1 MSTHTHTQTLIPIKL
16 HRHHF
21 RDIPVAITGISLG
34 FITLGNLWGDLGAI
48 WIKDFANLFAVIAV
62 TLMLTKICLHPQKSF
77 EEMQHHMIG
86 SFYPTIGMTLMVF
99 SNFVATSLN
108 LTIGRCI
115 WWIGIIIFTILA
127 VLFISAQAKD
137 FSWDNVLP
145 SWFVPTVGIGVAA
158 VTSGAVKM
166 AHFSRIF
173 FFIAFF
179 VYLFTLASFIY
190 RVASH
195 GRVCEDKKLTV
206 AVLAA
211 PPSVCLA
218 GYMATTTTPSPVIL
232 CILVPLA
239 LISTF
244 YVYTLI
250 PKFLRIPFH
259 PGLAPLTFPLA
270 VGSVAI
276 QRFTNYLAST
286 NSMFSTLF
294 YQVFYIEFFIAT
306 LVIGYIVYKLL
317 ILIFHS
323 LLNLS
328 RDSMIH

>member
-1 MSTHTHTQTLIPIKL
+1 MSTHTQTYAPIKL

-34 FITLGNLWGDLGAI
+34 FITLGNLWGDLGAL

-62 TLMLTKICLHPQKSF
+62 TLMLIKICLHPQKSY
-77 EEMQHHMIG
+77 EEMQHHMVG

-99 SNFVATSLN
+99 SGFVATSLN
-108 LTIGRCI
+108 LTIGRTI
-115 WWIGIIIFTILA
+115 WWLGIIIFTILA
-127 VLFISAQAKD
+127 ILFIIAQAKN

-166 AHFSRIF
+166 THFARVF
-173 FFIAFF
+173 FLIAFC
-179 VYLFTLASFIY
+179 VYLFTLVSFLY
-190 RVASH
+190 RVAKY
-195 GRVCEDKKLTV
+195 GRISEDKKLTV
-206 AVLAA
+206 AILAA

-218 GYMATTTTPSPVIL
+218 GYMATAPTPSPIIL

-244 YVYTLI
+244 YVYTLV

-270 VGSVAI
+270 IGTVAI
-276 QRFTNYLAST
+276 QRFTNYLVSI
-286 NSMFSTLF
+286 NSSFSTLF
-294 YQVFYIEFFIAT
+294 NQVFYIEFFVAT

-317 ILIFHS
+317 ILLFHW
-323 LLNLS
+323 LVNLS
-328 RDSMIH
+328 KDSFIH